1 VIIIYTRKGLE
12 EVYAIPLQPNQ
23 RSSDAMLLGQY
34 LTPSGGT
41 QPKKVRPNVN
51 NFDTSP
57 ISVVDIRHLN
67 WEINFTA

>member
-1 VIIIYTRKGLE
+1 MRKGFE

-34 LTPSGGT
+34 LAPSGGT
-41 QPKKVRPNVN
+41 QINQVRPNVN

-67 WEINFTA
+67 WEINCTS